1 MARKADVSDRMLSA
15 ALELAAGGGW
25 RSVSLAEIAGEA
37 GVSLAE
43 AYAAYPTKASILA
56 GLIARTDRQVLAGGA
71 TEKEESVRD
80 RLFEVLMR
88 RFDAL
93 SPHKDAV
100 AGILRDLP
108 SDPAAIL
115 VMAPR
120 LANGMA
126 WMVETAGLSS
136 SGLRGAIRV
145 KGVTLIYL
153 NTLRVWL
160 RDDSADMAQTMA
172 SLDQGLRRAEK
183 LIRCCRTRSRGS
195 RWGSDRDQGLA
206 DAEAPAEG

>member
-1 MARKADVSDRMLSA
+1 MARKADVSDRILSA
-15 ALELAAGGGW
+15 ALELAAAGGW
-25 RSVSLAEIAGEA
+25 RSLSLAEIAGEA

-56 GLIARTDRQVLAGGA
+56 GFIARTDRQVLAGGA
-71 TEKEESVRD
+71 TGKEDSVRD

-93 SPHKDAV
+93 TPHKDAV

-108 SDPAAIL
+108 SDPASIL
-115 VMAPR
+115 ATAPQ

-136 SGLRGAIRV
+136 SGLKGAIRV
-145 KGVTLIYL
+145 NGLTLIYL

-160 RDDSADMAQTMA
+160 RDDSADMARTMA
-172 SLDQGLRRAEK
+172 SLDQGLRRAES
-183 LIRCCRTRSRGS
+183 LIRCCRSRSRGLP
-195 RWGSDRDQGLA
+195 RGSDGDQGVPKP
-206 DAEAPAEG
+206 EAPAEG

>member
-56 GLIARTDRQVLAGGA
+56 GFIARTDRQVLAGGA
-71 TEKEESVRD
+71 TEKEDSVRD
-80 RLFEVLMR
+80 RLFEILMR

-93 SPHKDAV
+93 TPHKDAV

-115 VMAPR
+115 ATAPQ

-160 RDDSADMAQTMA
+160 RDDSADMARTMA
-172 SLDQGLRRAEK
+172 SLDQSLRRAEK
-183 LIRCCRTRSRGS
+183 LIRCCRPRSRGS
-195 RWGSDRDQGLA
+195 RWGSDGDQGFA
-206 DAEAPAEG
+206 EGEAPAEG

>member
-1 MARKADVSDRMLSA
+1 VARKAEVSDRILTA
-15 ALELAAGGGW
+15 ALDLAAGVGW
-25 RSVSLAEIAGEA
+25 RSLSLAEIADDA

-56 GLIARTDRQVLAGGA
+56 GFISRIDRKVLSGGVA
-71 TEKEESVRD
+71 EKEDSVRD

-93 SPHKDAV
+93 TPHKDAV

-115 VMAPR
+115 ATAPQ

-126 WMVETAGLSS
+126 WMVEAAGLSS

-160 RDDSADMAQTMA
+160 RDDSADMARTMA
-172 SLDQGLRRAEK
+172 SLDQSLRRAEK
-183 LIRCCRTRSRGS
+183 LIRCCRSRSRGS
-195 RWGSDRDQGLA
+195 RWGSDGDEGFPGPVA
-206 DAEAPAEG
+206 SAEG

>member
-15 ALELAAGGGW
+15 ALELAAGCGW
-25 RSVSLAEIAGEA
+25 RSLSLAEIAEKA

-43 AYAAYPTKASILA
+43 AYGAYPTKASILA
-56 GLIARTDRQVLAGGA
+56 AFIARTDRQVLAGGA
-71 TEKEESVRD
+71 AEKEDSVRD

-93 SPHKDAV
+93 APHKDAV
-100 AGILRDLP
+100 AEILRDLP

-115 VMAPR
+115 AMAPQ

-160 RDDSADMAQTMA
+160 RDDSADMARTMA

-183 LIRCCRTRSRGS
+183 LIRSCRPRSRGS
-195 RWGSDRDQGLA
+195 RWGSDRNQGFA
-206 DAEAPAEG
+206 ETEAPAES